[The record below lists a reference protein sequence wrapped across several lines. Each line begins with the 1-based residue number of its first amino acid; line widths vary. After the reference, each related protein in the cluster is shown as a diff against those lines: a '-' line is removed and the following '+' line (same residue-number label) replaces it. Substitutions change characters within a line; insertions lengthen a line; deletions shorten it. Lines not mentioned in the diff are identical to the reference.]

1 MTNSSGDAKTDP
13 LLTRQ
18 TLAAIAV
25 LSLIFGGLLYWAGRP
40 AWCKYGFGLWAPAWN
55 SCTSQHLFDPYAL
68 THISH
73 GIVFFWLLWPL
84 AGKLNLRT
92 RFVAAFALEI
102 GWELLENSHWVIE
115 RYRQDTAAFD
125 YSGDSILNA
134 YGDLLTMAGGFAI
147 TARVPWKASVALFI
161 ALEILA
167 LLLARDNLILNIIM
181 LVFPLEAIKQW
192 QLPG

>member
-1 MTNSSGDAKTDP
+1 MTKVAGDEKNDP
-13 LLTRQ
+13 LFTWQ
-18 TLAAIAV
+18 SIAAMVV
-25 LSLIFGGLLYWAGRP
+25 LSLVFGGLLYWAGRP

-55 SCTSQHLFDPYAL
+55 SCTSQHLFDPYSL

-73 GIVFFWLLWPL
+73 GIFFFLLLWPL

-115 RYRQDTAAFD
+115 RYRQDTAALD

-134 YGDLLTMAGGFAI
+134 YGDLLTMAVGFAI
-147 TARVPWKASVALFI
+147 AARVSWKASVALFVT
-161 ALEILA
+161 LEILA
-167 LLLARDNLILNIIM
+167 LVLARDNLILNVIM
-181 LVFPLEAIKQW
+181 LLFPLEAIKQW
-192 QLPG
+192 QMPR